1 MAKKELNMII
11 KMALQGW
18 RGLSKTFMIRG
29 RLYLVM
35 TRSIKTCISE
45 TREQNQTKE
54 RSKTNKNMT
63 FGAMLR
69 KGKIRNFSERRSLM
83 TLMSSLISRGSKKK
97 KELLE
102 MILRVSI
109 TRLK

>member
-1 MAKKELNMII
+1 MARKELNMII
-11 KMALQGW
+11 KTALQGW
-18 RGLSKTFMIRG
+18 RGLSKIFTIRE

-35 TRSIKTCISE
+35 TRSTKTCTRE

-69 KGKIRNFSERRSLM
+69 KWKTRNFSEKRSLM

-102 MILRVSI
+102 MIPKVSI